1 MLPHH
6 PHRLPHPRRHRS
18 ARAWASRRRP
28 KTLRAPHRSRLP
40 PPKPLASYTSAPAP
54 VHQWHKI
61 VNGRPIAQQVDGVE
75 SLSVANTAN
84 ADVAA
89 AVFSSSSAAATTAVE
104 NIATD
109 DNTATVAATVATQA
123 PHAVQP
129 PLSLNNSTS
138 SEATTTNAQE
148 NAHVPEPTTTTAAA
162 ITAATAAAA
171 AISSAAATTA
181 RAVDAVAA
189 VSVSLV
195 APPPL
200 APLTDSISSAA
211 TSTTHAQEDA
221 HAPDSLAA
229 NTAAAAAA
237 AAAAVVPTA
246 VAAAATAAVD
256 PALPVTT
263 SPSLHPLTNFSS
275 STATPETHAHTDA
288 RAAPPASAP
297 PTTPTAPPTR
307 PAPLLPLFLPT
318 AEGKPQLVVLAHN
331 HPAYHRLANTY
342 TDRVLWIYANIYPD
356 FYCLACY
363 GPRFKGTHCHNCQCR
378 CSYEVIGNHA
388 SLTVSAKHPTHCI
401 CDASHVDWA
410 CPNCSAR
417 LVYYSDLH
425 PQPPCAY
432 CNCTNN
438 NADSDDCNDCQHNLS
453 GDAFDWM
460 IANERFV
467 KINLSKKTLA
477 SGYPNIQVDRSG
489 LERPDAWPMV
499 HRVLQQLAQAPE
511 VQVDSSSSD
520 DSRSSTPPPPMPTM
534 YEDTDEEKH

>member
-1 MLPHH
+1 MGFSPS
-6 PHRLPHPRRHRS
+6 PEDAPRTAALS
-18 ARAWASRRRP
+18 PASP
-28 KTLRAPHRSRLP
+28 E
-40 PPKPLASYTSAPAP
+40 PLASSTSAPAP
-54 VHQWHKI
+54 AHQWHKI
-61 VNGRPIAQQVDGVE
+61 VNGRPVAQQADGVE
-75 SLSVANTAN
+75 SSSVANTAN
-84 ADVAA
+84 ADTAA

-104 NIATD
+104 NIAAD

-129 PLSLNNSTS
+129 PLPLNKSTS
-138 SEATTTNAQE
+138 SEATTTNAQK
-148 NAHVPEPTTTTAAA
+148 NAHVPEPTTPAAA
-162 ITAATAAAA
+162 AATAAT
-171 AISSAAATTA
+171 AATTA

-189 VSVSLV
+189 VPVSLV

-200 APLTDSISSAA
+200 VSLTDSTSSAA

-237 AAAAVVPTA
+237 AAAVVPTA

-263 SPSLHPLTNFSS
+263 SPALHPLTNFSS

-288 RAAPPASAP
+288 RAAPPASVP
-297 PTTPTAPPTR
+297 PTTPTAPPAR
-307 PAPLLPLFLPT
+307 PAPLLPLFHPT
-318 AEGKPQLVVLAHN
+318 AEGKSQLVVLAHN

-342 TDRVLWIYANIYPD
+342 TDRVLWIYANMYPD
-356 FYCLACY
+356 FYCPACY

-378 CSYEVIGNHA
+378 CSYEVIGNHV

-401 CDASHVDWA
+401 CDASHVA
-410 CPNCSAR
+410 YSCPNCSAR
-417 LVYYSDLH
+417 LVCYQDL
-425 PQPPCAY
+425 QPPCDY

-438 NADSDDCNDCQHNLS
+438 TDDSDDCNDCQHNLS

-467 KINLSKKTLA
+467 KTNLSKKTLA

-489 LERPDAWPMV
+489 LGRPDAWPMV
-499 HRVLQQLAQAPE
+499 HRVLQQLAQTPE
-511 VQVDSSSSD
+511 VLVDSSSSD
-520 DSRSSTPPPPMPTM
+520 VSRSSTTPSPMPTM